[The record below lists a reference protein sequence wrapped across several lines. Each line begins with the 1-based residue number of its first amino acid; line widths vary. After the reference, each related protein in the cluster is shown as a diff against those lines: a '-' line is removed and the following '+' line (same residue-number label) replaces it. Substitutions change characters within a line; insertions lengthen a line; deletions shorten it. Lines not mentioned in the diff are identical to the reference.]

1 MRKPK
6 ARGFTSTKIS
16 SMHKKKGVAGN
27 ENLGKLMRKHR
38 DLDDVLYSFT
48 ANLDMVFEDMDFTIE
63 EFSDMTGTDLEELL
77 DAINVAIKGR

>member
-6 ARGFTSTKIS
+6 TRGFTSIKES
-16 SMHKKKGVAGN
+16 RHKKKGVAGN

-38 DLDDVLYSFT
+38 DLEDVLYSFT

-63 EFSDMTGTDLEELL
+63 EFSDMTGNDLDELL
-77 DAINVAIKGR
+77 TAIDAAIKYR